1 MDEPSTSTGVSL
13 EALVQGLG
21 SAVVTVA
28 AAPAGLG
35 VLVGSV
41 ALLEPPDLD
50 ERADTAGSTMGEL
63 CVVIGASEEQ
73 LAYWLRRQSG
83 RPGVGRVRVVAT
95 KVSSAELD
103 RDAARSGIAL
113 LRIHPRARVDLVL
126 GTVRSLLEVAAQS
139 TAAHREDEP
148 LGSEGD
154 LYGLAQ
160 TVASLTGGL
169 VSIED
174 ERAQLLAYSATDGA
188 ADELRML
195 SILGREGPADYLRRL
210 REWGVYDRLRRER
223 GAIEVP
229 ADAELDW
236 RRRLV
241 VAIRPLGGPD
251 AGAEVSLGTIWLQE
265 GVRALDPDA
274 AAVLEGAAAVA
285 ARLIERVRRAPTREA
300 QQIQRLLGLR
310 GGGVDVPSLAAALSL
325 PSDGP
330 AAVVGIGPRDTSR
343 AWSGGAAITETA
355 AAVRLHASAFARES
369 LVTATENRIYVLIP
383 RASSRGLRTW
393 LSGVLDRLSARTG
406 LDLRAAVAAPVAEL
420 GDLGTARSE
429 VDRVLDR
436 PGSARITTLA
446 QSRTSVLLGETADL
460 LADHEQLQDPRWQTL
475 IHDDAER
482 AGSLAVSVERYL
494 DRFGDVRAAASD
506 LHIHPN
512 TLRYRIRRAEHVLGM
527 QLDDPQDRLLVQ
539 LQILRWRRSR

>member
-1 MDEPSTSTGVSL
+1 MDEPTTAVGVSL
-13 EALVQGLG
+13 EALVQSLG
-21 SAVVTVA
+21 AAVATVA

-35 VLVGSV
+35 VHVGSV
-41 ALLEPPDLD
+41 ALLEQPDLED
-50 ERADTAGSTMGEL
+50 RADTAGPAPGEL
-63 CVVIGASEEQ
+63 CVVIGATAEEVSN
-73 LAYWLRRQSG
+73 WLRRQ
-83 RPGVGRVRVVAT
+83 RPAVSRLRVVAT
-95 KVSSAELD
+95 KISSADLEQV
-103 RDAARSGIAL
+103 ATRSGIAL
-113 LRIHPRARVDLVL
+113 LRIHPQARVDLVL
-126 GTVRSLLEVAAQS
+126 GTVRSLLEGAAQS

-148 LGSEGD
+148 LGGEGD

-229 ADAELDW
+229 AAAELGW

-241 VAIRPLGGPD
+241 VGIRPIGPAD
-251 AGAEVSLGTIWLQE
+251 RGAEASLGTIWLQE
-265 GVRALDPDA
+265 GAHALDQDA

-285 ARLIERVRRAPTREA
+285 ARLIERVRSAPTREA

-310 GGGVDVPSLAAALSL
+310 GGGVDIPSLAAALSL

-330 AAVVGIGPRDTSR
+330 AAVVGIGPRETARS
-343 AWSGGAAITETA
+343 WSGAVAIAETA
-355 AAVRLHASAFARES
+355 AAVRLHASAYARES
-369 LVTATENRIYVLIP
+369 LVTATEDRIYVLIP
-383 RASSRGLRTW
+383 RARTRGLSSW
-393 LSGVLDRLSARTG
+393 LTGVLDRLTVRTG
-406 LDLRAAVAAPVAEL
+406 FDLRAAVAAPVTDLAGL
-420 GDLGTARSE
+420 GAARAE

-436 PGSARITTLA
+436 PGSERITTLA
-446 QSRTSVLLGETADL
+446 RSRTSVLLGEIADL
-460 LADHEQLQDPRWQTL
+460 LADHDQLQDPRWQAL
-475 IHDDAER
+475 VDDDAAR
-482 AGSLAVSVERYL
+482 GGSLAVSVEKYL

-506 LHIHPN
+506 LHIHQN
-512 TLRYRIRRAEHVLGM
+512 TLRYRIRRAEQVLGIR
-527 QLDDPQDRLLVQ
+527 LDNPQDRLLVQ
-539 LQILRWRRSR
+539 LQILRWRRSG